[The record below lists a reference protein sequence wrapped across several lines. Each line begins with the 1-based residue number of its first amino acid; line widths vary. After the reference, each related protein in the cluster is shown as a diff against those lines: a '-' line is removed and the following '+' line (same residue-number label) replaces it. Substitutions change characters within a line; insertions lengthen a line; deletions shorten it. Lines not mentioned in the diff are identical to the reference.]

1 MAQNAE
7 YQSIG
12 VHVFERA
19 TKWGNRRFAWCEDGE
34 LTYAAAG
41 QYAARVGGGLRELG
55 VAEGDRICMMLDNG
69 IRFFQAWFGIHQ
81 LGAVAVPLNT
91 AARGDLLAH
100 VLNDSGAR
108 VLIIEAGLADR
119 LLLIEKS
126 LLHLRHIVIVDPAGS
141 SETDVKRFHTL
152 RFTDLLDG
160 QVIPPASR
168 DDRSVAA
175 VLYTSGTTGPSKG
188 ALLCHRGLL
197 AFVTN
202 HTRYCGIRSDTVCHT
217 NLPLF
222 HAIAL
227 VLSAHGALS
236 VGASVAVSKRF
247 SASRFWDEIRATGAE
262 YTSITGSIAQIL
274 FKQAPTAGDRDH
286 RLRTIYA
293 VPAPSAIY
301 QQFEERF
308 GARFV
313 EAYGATDGQIVTYT
327 PRDNVRPG
335 SCGKVIDGFELA
347 IVDDGDEPQPP
358 GVTGEIVYRSKA
370 PYVMSLGYH
379 NNADATVETR
389 RNFWFHSGDYG
400 YLDKDGFLFFVD
412 RKKDAL
418 RRRGENVSSYE
429 VEKVFNDHEAVSEC
443 AAVAVPSELNEDE
456 IKIVISLKPE
466 AKVEALDLIKW
477 SEPRLPYFMIPRYV
491 EFMDELPKTANG
503 KVMRFE
509 LRKSGIVGCWDLEKS
524 GYTLR
529 R

>member
-1 MAQNAE
+1 
-7 YQSIG
+7 
-12 VHVFERA
+12 
-19 TKWGNRRFAWCEDGE
+19 
-34 LTYAAAG
+34 
-41 QYAARVGGGLRELG
+41 
-55 VAEGDRICMMLDNG
+55 
-69 IRFFQAWFGIHQ
+69 
-81 LGAVAVPLNT
+81 
-91 AARGDLLAH
+91 
-100 VLNDSGAR
+100 
-108 VLIIEAGLADR
+108 
-119 LLLIEKS
+119 
-126 LLHLRHIVIVDPAGS
+126 
-141 SETDVKRFHTL
+141 
-152 RFTDLLDG
+152 
-160 QVIPPASR
+160 
-168 DDRSVAA
+168 
-175 VLYTSGTTGPSKG
+175 
-188 ALLCHRGLL
+188 
-197 AFVTN
+197 
-202 HTRYCGIRSDTVCHT
+202 
-217 NLPLF
+217 
-222 HAIAL
+222 
-227 VLSAHGALS
+227 
-236 VGASVAVSKRF
+236 
-247 SASRFWDEIRATGAE
+247 
-262 YTSITGSIAQIL
+262 
-274 FKQAPTAGDRDH
+274 
-286 RLRTIYA
+286 
-293 VPAPSAIY
+293 
-301 QQFEERF
+301 
-308 GARFV
+308 
-313 EAYGATDGQIVTYT
+313 
-327 PRDNVRPG
+327 
-335 SCGKVIDGFELA
+335 VIDGFELA